1 MPDERKHNDA
11 LDLISEIL
19 DKMIDMQQASTE
31 ATTGLKTS
39 VEESCRSLQEINS
52 HFKNGFRSELKNHI
66 TREIENVKCSS
77 LEARREIEELKASVE
92 EFKDLLA
99 KPSYWVK
106 LILTTV
112 GATAAAIGTTVAVIM
127 RIMG

>member
-1 MPDERKHNDA
+1 MPSGEHNDA

-31 ATTGLKTS
+31 AITGLKAS
-39 VEESCRSLQEINS
+39 VEETCRALQEVNT
-52 HFKNGFRSELKNHI
+52 HFKNGFRSELKEHI
-66 TREIENVKCSS
+66 SKEIDNVE
-77 LEARREIEELKASVE
+77 EASRKAQKEIEELKMSVE
-92 EFKDLLA
+92 KFNELLS

-112 GATAAAIGTTVAVIM
+112 AATATAIGATVAVIM
-127 RIMG
+127 KLMG